1 MVTLEKGTSR
11 DKACE
16 RCAQSLLEVITD
28 QNAEGMR
35 GEEIHSVIFKM
46 TNKQKEGGE
55 TDYL

>member
-1 MVTLEKGTSR
+1 MTLEKGTSR